1 MATGRGPQNRVREA
15 TPGDWPG
22 IEELLLARDLPVA
35 GAREHLDGFLV
46 SSDGPVV
53 TGCAVIERY
62 GDIGLLRS
70 LAVTEDVAG
79 RGLGTALVDA
89 SIEQARRLGLR
100 GLYLLTTT
108 AAGFFPRFGFETISR
123 ESLPPSLGASEEL
136 RGACPASAVAMRLTL
151 APPR

>member
-1 MATGRGPQNRVREA
+1 MTTGGPERRVREA
-15 TPGDWPG
+15 TPADWPG
-22 IEELLLARDLPVA
+22 IERLLLDRDLPVS
-35 GAREHLDGFLV
+35 GAHEHLDGFLV
-46 SSDGPVV
+46 SSDGSVV

-62 GDIGLLRS
+62 RDIGLLRS
-70 LAVTEDVAG
+70 VAVTGDIAG
-79 RGLGTALVDA
+79 RGLGTALVEA
-89 SIEQARRLGLR
+89 SIERARRLGLR

-108 AAGFFPRFGFETISR
+108 AAGFFPRFGFERISR